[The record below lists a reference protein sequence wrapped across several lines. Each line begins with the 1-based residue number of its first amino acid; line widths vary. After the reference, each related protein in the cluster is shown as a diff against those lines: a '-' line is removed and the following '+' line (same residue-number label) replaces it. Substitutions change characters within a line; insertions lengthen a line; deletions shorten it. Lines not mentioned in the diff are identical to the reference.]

1 MTAAVMVMLL
11 AIAAPAPQQGTALP
25 LAIDAPPA
33 AGFAVSIE
41 APEPEAPPLDL
52 RREAKAVAAAMVAQE
67 ANGWQ
72 DAQQPADDGTG
83 YFGMMYGNS
92 YDPAVLSFFAASAV
106 EMYTAYDL
114 RNQCAASTVITC
126 SDPWPSSVQMDALL
140 TAGVYAGVTGLQRL
154 AKTQWDIDM
163 DEGWKN
169 LLIFGGLAAAR
180 ALVSASN
187 ISDANALREFGR

>member
-154 AKTQWDIDM
+154 AKTQWDLDM